1 MTEIGS
7 SGSGETEAQAGD
19 PVPGQGQAEPGSLN
33 LTANVADER
42 MFSWQSQAA
51 QYPPTG
57 PPGFSYVRGQV
68 TDELFVDCLLYR
80 DETGGLVGILNRYPT
95 DFPPLER
102 EGDQNIWVHPD
113 HRRQGIG
120 SALVSEAFSRWGR
133 WGPVGDTGDLKLTQS
148 GVQLVQGME
157 NKRSIVQR
165 VLPAPPDVA
174 YDSWLDAEGMCHWMC
189 ARPAVPTHIEIDPRV
204 GGQYRIDIDDE
215 GLAFSVTGHYL
226 VLNRPDGLVFT
237 WHRSTWDASAPE
249 SVVMIQ
255 LEPHDE
261 RRTLMTIRHGRLPAD
276 LRDDYQAAWGRVAAQ
291 LGEQLVDR

>member
-113 HRRQGIG
+113 RRRQGIG
-120 SALVSEAFSRWGR
+120 SALITEAFFR
-133 WGPVGDTGDLKLTQS
+133 WGPSPNADDLKLTES
-148 GVQLVQGME
+148 GVQLLQGME
-157 NKRSIVQR
+157 EKRREAS
-165 VLPAPPDVA
+165 
-174 YDSWLDAEGMCHWMC
+174 SDACSRL
-189 ARPAVPTHIEIDPRV
+189 RPT
-204 GGQYRIDIDDE
+204 
-215 GLAFSVTGHYL
+215 L
-226 VLNRPDGLVFT
+226 FT
-237 WHRSTWDASAPE
+237 IS
-249 SVVMIQ
+249 
-255 LEPHDE
+255 
-261 RRTLMTIRHGRLPAD
+261 G
-276 LRDDYQAAWGRVAAQ
+276 
-291 LGEQLVDR
+291 